1 VYKEDF
7 LTTNGQGVTI
17 SNGVFRTILGKGQ
30 STDNLQSVIASHN
43 NLWVEI
49 VVDNDVLSRIPLTA
63 SPFVLTH

>member
-7 LTTNGQGVTI
+7 LTANGQGVTI
-17 SNGVFRTILGKGQ
+17 SNGGFRIILGKGQ
-30 STDNLQSVIASHN
+30 TTDNLQSVLASHN